1 MNFVTWSIRNPVPVI
16 VLFVG
21 LTVAGLFSFPK
32 LGVQDRPDI
41 EFPAVVVTV
50 SYPGVAPTQMESE
63 ITRKVEDAVSTVSG
77 IEQMTSIVDE
87 GVSTT
92 TIEFHFGTDLS
103 QALDDVR
110 DAMTRI
116 RPNLPQD
123 AQEPIVSRV
132 TTAGGALVTWT
143 VSSDSMSD
151 TELSWFVDL
160 VVSRELSSVPG
171 IGQVSRVGGV
181 DREIRV
187 DLDPDRMAA
196 LGANAS
202 DVSRQLRRIQA
213 EYPGGEARVGG
224 LEQTVRTT
232 GTLQTVRQLADLPIV
247 LSDGRSV
254 RLDTIADVRDQAAE
268 RRSIAMLNGKPVVG
282 FQIVRSWGSSA
293 LDVAKQARAK
303 VEDLRKQYP
312 NIHFEEASST
322 VGYIQKSYDS
332 SMEML
337 LEGAFLAVIV
347 VWLFLRDW
355 RATVISA
362 VALPLSIIPTF
373 WAIYMLGFSLN
384 ILTMLALTLVVGILV
399 DDAIVE
405 VENIVRHLRQ
415 GKKPKQAAMDAAI
428 EIGLAV
434 VATSLTICAVFI
446 PVAFMGGIAG
456 QFFAP
461 FGFTVT
467 VAVLFSLLVARTL
480 TPMMAAYFLK
490 PHERPVRQPKV
501 MGWYLGRVRWCL
513 AHRWITLGTATAM
526 LTAMLSLFPLLPK
539 GFSPAGDN
547 GFTQLSVE
555 LPPGATLDDTIGVV
569 KQVRAHLRD
578 MPEVG
583 SIFTTIGTQ
592 GGGNGFSGGGAPGS
606 VRKGTMTIQIKNVDG
621 TRGAQQAFERKA
633 TAALKDIPGARL
645 QFQGSGGDR
654 VQITLA
660 GDNGPRLSET
670 AQKVEDAMRAMP
682 GLDNVTS
689 NAALQKP
696 EIVIRPWPDRA
707 AELGVT
713 TETLGLVTRIAT
725 SGDIENGLAKFN
737 LDNRQIPI
745 RVRLNDA
752 SRSNL
757 ERLRM
762 LPVPARGG
770 TTVPL
775 TNVADVTL
783 GAGPAQINRIDRSRD
798 ITIQARLD
806 GLALG
811 DALKQIEGLPVM
823 KNLPEG
829 VRELRTGDAR
839 WISEIFTQFGTAM
852 AIGVL
857 AIYAVLVMLF
867 HKFIQP
873 VTILSALP
881 PSVAGAFVALL
892 LTGNGLAINSLIGL
906 LMLMGIVSKNSILLV
921 EYAIKAQRED
931 GLGRFDALVDSCSKR
946 ARPIVMTTIA
956 MGAGMMP
963 VALGL
968 AGDPSFRAPMGIAV
982 VGGILVSTLM
992 SLFIVPA
999 MFTVVDDFQQW
1010 LNRLFGRRAESEDEE
1025 ENEAYLPGRAPE
1037 PNAPREPATVEG

>member
-50 SYPGVAPTQMESE
+50 SYAGVAPTQMESE

-171 IGQVSRVGGV
+171 LGQVTRVGGA

-232 GTLQTVRQLADLPIV
+232 GTLQTVRQLTELPIV

-254 RLDTIADVRDQAAE
+254 RLGTIADVRDQASE

-282 FQIVRSWGSSA
+282 FQIVRSWGASA
-293 LDVAKQARAK
+293 LDVAKRARAK
-303 VEDLRKQYP
+303 VEDLEKQYP
-312 NIHFEEASST
+312 NVHFEEASST
-322 VGYIQKSYDS
+322 VGYIQTSYDS

-337 LEGAFLAVIV
+337 IEGAFLAVIV

-373 WAIYMLGFSLN
+373 WVIYMLGFSLN

-446 PVAFMGGIAG
+446 PVAFMSGIAG

-490 PHERPVRQPKV
+490 PHQRPVRQPRI
-501 MGWYLGRVRWCL
+501 MNWYLERVRWCL
-513 AHRWITLGTATAM
+513 KHRWITLGTATVL

-569 KQVRAHLRD
+569 SQVRAHLRD

-592 GGGNGFSGGGAPGS
+592 GGGNGFSGGSPGS
-606 VRKGTMTIQIKNVDG
+606 VRKGSMTIQIKNVNG

-633 TAALKDIPGARL
+633 TAALRDIPGARL

-660 GDNGPRLSET
+660 GDNAQRLSDT
-670 AQKVEDAMRAMP
+670 ANKVESAMRLMP

-757 ERLRM
+757 ERLKM

-770 TTVPL
+770 STVPL
-775 TNVADVTL
+775 MNVADVTL

-798 ITIQARLD
+798 ITLQARLD

-811 DALKQIEGLPVM
+811 DALKQIEDLPIM

-852 AIGVL
+852 VIGVL

-931 GLGRFDALVDSCSKR
+931 GLGRFDALIDSCSKR

-982 VGGILVSTLM
+982 VGGIVVSTLM

-999 MFTVVDDFQQW
+999 MFTVVDDFQQR
-1010 LNRLFGRRAESEDEE
+1010 LNALFGRHPEEAAAEHDG
-1025 ENEAYLPGRAPE
+1025 YLPSPGSSEA
-1037 PNAPREPATVEG
+1037 AHEPATAEG